1 MRDAHFPVIENIG
14 EMIGWESIA
23 LDDDKI
29 VEGVGGYCSIY
40 LVIEGVDLQLLDI
53 GFYPNHIFFS
63 ISDLCLYLL
72 KTELAALAI
81 ICFLLLCF
89 GGWLFAETRICVAIF

>member
-1 MRDAHFPVIENIG
+1 MRNAHFPVIENIG

-89 GGWLFAETRICVAIF
+89 GG